1 MTRNILYLMAL
12 SGSRNQRF
20 IRARDLPIP
29 SASSTFSLRPSTSVL
44 LSIESFLYPESYC
57 SLGHT
62 RIHSLFDQGGLL

>member
-1 MTRNILYLMAL
+1 MTYNILYLVAF
-12 SGSRNQRF
+12 SGSANLCL
-20 IRARDLPIP
+20 IRARDAPNL
-29 SASSTFSLRPSTSVL
+29 SYSSSFLLRPSTSVL